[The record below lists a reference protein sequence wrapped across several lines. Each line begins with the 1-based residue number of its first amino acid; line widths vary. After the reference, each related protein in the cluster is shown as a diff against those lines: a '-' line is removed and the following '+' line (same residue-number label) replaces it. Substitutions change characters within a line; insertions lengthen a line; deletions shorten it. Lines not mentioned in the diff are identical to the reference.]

1 MRMVHTLVVMV
12 VGSFLLQ
19 YFMMSFV
26 MANKVSQITN
36 NLGKLYVSIMMG
48 LVMGILEVIRHDMTY
63 NTLSFKLY
71 VILGLSTMICIYLY
85 KTQLF
90 IDDIQYLDGMV
101 EHHSMSLLT
110 SNKILEKSNNY
121 EVVALAKNIIQT
133 QKDEIVKMGEIK
145 HKLK

>member
-101 EHHSMSLLT
+101 EHHSMALLT

>member
-1 MRMVHTLVVMV
+1 MVHTLVVMV
-12 VGSFLLQ
+12 VGSFLVQ

-48 LVMGILEVIRHDMTY
+48 LVMGILEVIMHDMTY

-101 EHHSMSLLT
+101 EHHSMALLT

>member
-12 VGSFLLQ
+12 VGSFLVQ

-48 LVMGILEVIRHDMTY
+48 LVMGILEVIMHDVTY
-63 NTLSFKLY
+63 NTLSIKLY

-101 EHHSMSLLT
+101 EHHSMALLT

>member
-1 MRMVHTLVVMV
+1 MVHTLVVMV
-12 VGSFLLQ
+12 VGSFLVQ

-48 LVMGILEVIRHDMTY
+48 LVMGILEVIMHDITY

-101 EHHSMSLLT
+101 EHHSMALLT

>member
-1 MRMVHTLVVMV
+1 MVHTLVVMV
-12 VGSFLLQ
+12 VGSFLVQ

-48 LVMGILEVIRHDMTY
+48 LVMGILEVIMHDVTY
-63 NTLSFKLY
+63 KTLSFKLY

-101 EHHSMSLLT
+101 EHHSMALLT

>member
-1 MRMVHTLVVMV
+1 MVHTLVVMV

>member
-12 VGSFLLQ
+12 VGSFLVQ

-48 LVMGILEVIRHDMTY
+48 LVMGILEVIMHDMTY

-90 IDDIQYLDGMV
+90 INDIQYLDGMV
-101 EHHSMSLLT
+101 EHHSMALLT

>member
-1 MRMVHTLVVMV
+1 MV

>member
-1 MRMVHTLVVMV
+1 MVHTLVVMV
-12 VGSFLLQ
+12 VGSFLVQ

-48 LVMGILEVIRHDMTY
+48 LVMGILEVIMHDITY

-101 EHHSMSLLT
+101 EHHSMALLT

-133 QKDEIVKMGEIK
+133 QKDEIVKMGKIK

>member
-1 MRMVHTLVVMV
+1 MVHTLVVMV
-12 VGSFLLQ
+12 VGSFLVQ

-48 LVMGILEVIRHDMTY
+48 LVMGILEVIMHDMTY
-63 NTLSFKLY
+63 NTLSIKLY

-101 EHHSMSLLT
+101 EHHSMALLT

>member
-1 MRMVHTLVVMV
+1 MV
-12 VGSFLLQ
+12 VGSFLVQ

-48 LVMGILEVIRHDMTY
+48 LVMGILEVIMHDMTY

-90 IDDIQYLDGMV
+90 INDIQYLDGMV
-101 EHHSMSLLT
+101 EHHSMALLT

>member
-1 MRMVHTLVVMV
+1 MVHTLVVMV
-12 VGSFLLQ
+12 VGSFLVQ

-48 LVMGILEVIRHDMTY
+48 LVMGILEVIMHDMTY

-101 EHHSMSLLT
+101 EHHSMALLT

-133 QKDEIVKMGEIK
+133 QKDEIVKMGKIK

>member
-12 VGSFLLQ
+12 VGSFLVQ

-48 LVMGILEVIRHDMTY
+48 LVMGILEVIMHDVTY
-63 NTLSFKLY
+63 KTLSFKLY

-101 EHHSMSLLT
+101 EHHSMALLT
-110 SNKILEKSNNY
+110 SNKILEKSNN
-121 EVVALAKNIIQT
+121 
-133 QKDEIVKMGEIK
+133 
-145 HKLK
+145 

>member
-12 VGSFLLQ
+12 VGSFLVQ

-48 LVMGILEVIRHDMTY
+48 LVMGILEVIMHDMTY

-101 EHHSMSLLT
+101 EHHSMALLT

>member
-1 MRMVHTLVVMV
+1 MVHTLVVMV
-12 VGSFLLQ
+12 VGSFLVQ

-48 LVMGILEVIRHDMTY
+48 LVMGILEVIMHDMTY

-90 IDDIQYLDGMV
+90 INDIQYLDGMV
-101 EHHSMSLLT
+101 EHHSMALLT

>member
-12 VGSFLLQ
+12 VGSFLVQ

-48 LVMGILEVIRHDMTY
+48 LVMGILEVIMHDMTY
-63 NTLSFKLY
+63 NIVSFKLY

>member
-12 VGSFLLQ
+12 VGSFLVQ

-48 LVMGILEVIRHDMTY
+48 LVMGILEVIMHDMTY

-101 EHHSMSLLT
+101 EHHSMALLT

-133 QKDEIVKMGEIK
+133 QKDEIVKMGKIK

>member
-12 VGSFLLQ
+12 VGSFLVQ

-48 LVMGILEVIRHDMTY
+48 LVMGILEVIMHDITY

-101 EHHSMSLLT
+101 EHHSMALLT

>member
-48 LVMGILEVIRHDMTY
+48 LVMGILEVIRHDMIY